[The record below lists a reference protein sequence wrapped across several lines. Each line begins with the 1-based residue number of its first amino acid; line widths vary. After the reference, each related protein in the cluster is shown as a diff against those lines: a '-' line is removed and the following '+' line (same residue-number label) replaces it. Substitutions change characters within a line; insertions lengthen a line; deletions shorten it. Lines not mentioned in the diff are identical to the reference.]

1 MKMNKNWSTWLFL
14 PLAFLALYLYNSL
27 LLLLLE
33 FLFSFISEIV
43 FYFIGLFI
51 VIPLIYIIGA
61 SALIGELLSDLF
73 SVSDKLRLLL
83 LLIILSYITMNCINV
98 YNFPTVFSA
107 LSLVVIISSSMM
119 YLFGIGL
126 NKD

>member
-1 MKMNKNWSTWLFL
+1 
-14 PLAFLALYLYNSL
+14 
-27 LLLLLE
+27 LLLLE